1 MRKNFAVLLCLFAV
15 AACSKHDPIL
25 PGLRTPVF
33 DSNNN
38 QVLNQPIDNLSVA
51 IAQMSNTECPYT
63 QDSTNVI
70 KDARGRKIFSGF
82 PTNNSVRS
90 NAHPV
95 CSGKYVYAGL
105 TTGEVV
111 KVDTKSREVI
121 WIADIFRTS
130 NMTGG
135 ASVVDI
141 VAPIA
146 LVGGDV
152 YAGGLGDAY
161 CRLNAKT
168 GAKKWCTNIS
178 VAYPFIITDVASF
191 VVASDSNLYA
201 VRNSDGAIYWRAP
214 VKKPSAPS
222 YENEIIT
229 VGRQQINAKTGEIIK

>member
-1 MRKNFAVLLCLFAV
+1 MNGLN
-15 AACSKHDPIL
+15 IL
-25 PGLRTPVF
+25 G
-33 DSNNN
+33 
-38 QVLNQPIDNLSVA
+38 Q
-51 IAQMSNTECPYT
+51 
-63 QDSTNVI
+63 
-70 KDARGRKIFSGF
+70 ARFI
-82 PTNNSVRS
+82 TD
-90 NAHPV
+90 
-95 CSGKYVYAGL
+95 

-111 KVDTKSREVI
+111 KVDPKSREVI